1 MKKNV
6 GNGYAKQLFI
16 TTHSPFF
23 VNALGPDDVWVLA
36 KKNGGCSEIKRA
48 SDFDFVKEL
57 AEEGVAVGDM
67 WYSKY
72 FESTE
77 E

>member
-1 MKKNV
+1 MKRNV
-6 GNGYAKQLFI
+6 GNGFSKQLFV

-23 VNALGPDDVWVLA
+23 VNSLGPDDVWVLE
-36 KKNGGCSEIKRA
+36 KDRDGYSKIKRA
-48 SDFDFVKEL
+48 SDYAFVEEL

-72 FESTE
+72 FENME
-77 E
+77 D